1 VQKSDRNAARRS
13 SGAMRQAPLLTIG
26 LLGLILS
33 LPSPAAAQDSGRRA
47 EQAAGRSDKDA
58 KSRADVKSRAVTGP
72 LYAVVSIGD
81 QRISIYNG
89 EGLVTRAPV
98 STGMRG
104 HPTPTGVFSIVQ
116 KKRWHRS
123 NIYSGAP
130 MPFMQRI
137 TWSGIAMHAGALPGY
152 PASHGCI
159 RLPGEFASRL
169 FGMTEMGQRVII
181 SPHDVSPETIAHKN
195 LPAPYLWPAEALEAR
210 AAPGETT
217 AAIADARKA
226 AGVLEQVSLTD
237 APVEARGMNPL
248 EYARNMKQ
256 QANEKARLA
265 ARSMKAAHI
274 QGVRKAAE
282 LRMAHRRLDAAES
295 AAELAADKLAAAMRK
310 LAKVDDEDF
319 VKAAEGIAALKAALG
334 EAKAREDEARAA
346 RLAGQHELAASRRE
360 AQQARS
366 AGKAAA
372 AALVEANRRLRPLS
386 VFISRKT
393 GRLYARQDWKPLF
406 DAPVTIRDAE
416 RPIGTHVYIGTHAA
430 ENGSGLIWSAL
441 SMPPEAPAEPKR
453 PRGSGNEAPAP
464 AAAPAPALPPETAV
478 GALDRVA
485 IPEDAAR
492 RMAEL
497 SWVGASIIISD
508 HGISGETGE
517 TTDFIILTR
526 SRAAAR

>member
-1 VQKSDRNAARRS
+1 V
-13 SGAMRQAPLLTIG
+13 I
-26 LLGLILS
+26 
-33 LPSPAAAQDSGRRA
+33 
-47 EQAAGRSDKDA
+47 
-58 KSRADVKSRAVTGP
+58 
-72 LYAVVSIGD
+72 SIGD

-89 EGLVTRAPV
+89 DGLVTRAPV

-123 NIYSGAP
+123 NIYSSAP

-137 TWSGIAMHAGALPGY
+137 TWSGIALHAGALPGY

-181 SPHDVSPETIAHKN
+181 SPHDVAPETIAHKN
-195 LPAPYLWPAEALEAR
+195 LPTPHLWPAEALEAR
-210 AAPGETT
+210 AAAPGETT
-217 AAIADARKA
+217 AAIADTRKA
-226 AGVLEQVSLTD
+226 AGGLEQVSLTD
-237 APVEARGMNPL
+237 APVEAKGLNPL
-248 EYARNMKQ
+248 EYARNMKH

-265 ARSMKAAHI
+265 ARSMKTAHI

-282 LRMAHRRLDAAES
+282 LRIAHRRLNAVES
-295 AAELAADKLAAAMRK
+295 ASENAADRLAAAMRK
-310 LAKVDDEDF
+310 LGKVDDEEF
-319 VKAAEGIAALKAALG
+319 VQAAEGIAALRTALG
-334 EAKAREDEARAA
+334 EAKAREDEARSATQA
-346 RLAGQHELAASRRE
+346 TEHELAASRRE

-393 GRLYARQDWKPLF
+393 GRLYVRQDWKPLF
-406 DAPVTIRDAE
+406 DAPVTFRDAE
-416 RPIGTHVYIGTHAA
+416 RQIGTHVYIGTHPA
-430 ENGSGLIWSAL
+430 ENGPGLIWSAL

-453 PRGSGNEAPAP
+453 PRGSRDETPAP
-464 AAAPAPALPPETAV
+464 AAAPEPASPPETAL
-478 GALDRVA
+478 GALDRLT

-497 SWVGASIIISD
+497 SWVGASIILSD